1 MDRAELV
8 WRLRAAARTGLDRAR
23 AGILP
28 PRWDRRILARRL
40 APLSELTPVR
50 TAIEA
55 ERWDDAHAAI
65 GRYLVESPQ
74 RFVIGPSSREVL
86 ARRIL
91 QEFPGSGREAVARAE
106 RVLAGQYD
114 LLGYER
120 LCFASATS
128 EIDWHLDPVYQ
139 RRAPVAFW
147 TTVPFLD
154 PACGDHK
161 IIWEL
166 NRHQHWLTL
175 GRAFWLT
182 GEIRFRERALGEL
195 ASWLDANPPL
205 TGINWTSMLEL
216 GFRTLSWLWT
226 LNFFIDPA
234 ETGER
239 PWSIDLLVGLDRQ
252 LEHIERNLSH
262 YFSPNTHLLGEAL
275 ALYVTSRA
283 LPIFKRS
290 ARREALGRRIL
301 CDEIARQIAADG
313 GHCERS
319 TYYHRYTLD
328 FYLLALAVARVT
340 GDAAA
345 ARFHEAV
352 ARLASAARLLAD
364 DRGRLPHIGD
374 DDGGEAMPLTGR
386 PADDVC
392 GSLAT
397 ASAIL
402 ARPDL
407 GIGPPTEETLWLLAH
422 PTFESALDG
431 ARHSP
436 SHRSPSSDALPDTGY
451 YVSRSAAGDH
461 LVMDGGPHGYQNG
474 GHAHADALSLALS
487 VRRVPLL
494 IDPGTG
500 SYTADRALRD
510 RLRSTVMHNTL
521 TLDERSQSTPIG
533 PFHWSSTASATIRRW
548 QTNAAFD
555 YFEAAH
561 DGYRP
566 LEHRRHV
573 LALPGDVIVV
583 ADLVADLV
591 AGEGIHRADMHW
603 HVDPRWRID
612 VSGRRAVFTTATDRA
627 QLVVPRG
634 FIEAFAGDETTG
646 LGWHS
651 PVYGRVEPSTTL
663 RVRMDFHAPSW
674 IVAVFGLNPAGEL
687 LDVETVPVW
696 AEAGVL
702 EHSIALW
709 ISRAGSTD
717 HVLIAHSTGAAGSTW
732 RVGEVE
738 TDARVLFWRHEANGL
753 LTRVAMVDGS
763 VVRAGGRLRLA
774 LPRRAPDLYLDE
786 LRIAAETVGNER
798 RQAARGVSPA

>member
-1 MDRAELV
+1 MDRAELL
-8 WRLRAAARTGLDRAR
+8 WRLGTAARTGLDRAR
-23 AGILP
+23 AGVVP
-28 PRWDRRILARRL
+28 PRWDRRILAKRL
-40 APLSELTPVR
+40 APLSQLKPVR
-50 TAIEA
+50 AALEA
-55 ERWDDAHAAI
+55 ESWDAAHTAI

-74 RFVIGPSSREVL
+74 RFVIGPSSREAL

-91 QEFPGSGREAVARAE
+91 GEFPGSGPEAAARAE
-106 RVLAGQYD
+106 RVLAGEYD

-120 LCFASATS
+120 LRFASPTG
-128 EIDWHLDPVYQ
+128 EIDWHLDPVHQ

-154 PACGDHK
+154 PECGDHK

-182 GEIRFRERALGEL
+182 GDVRFRERALGEL
-195 ASWLDANPPL
+195 ATWLDANPPL
-205 TGINWTSMLEL
+205 TGINWASMLEL

-226 LNFFIDPA
+226 LNFFINPA
-234 ETGER
+234 DTDER

-252 LEHIERNLSH
+252 LGHIERNLSR

-283 LPIFKRS
+283 LPIFRRS
-290 ARREALGRRIL
+290 ARRETLGRRIL
-301 CDEIARQIAADG
+301 FDEIARQIAADG

-340 GDAAA
+340 DDATA
-345 ARFHEAV
+345 ARFEDAV
-352 ARLASAARLLAD
+352 GRLAKAARLLAD

-374 DDGGEAMPLTGR
+374 DDGGAAIPLTGR
-386 PADDVC
+386 PADDV
-392 GSLAT
+392 GDSLAT
-397 ASAIL
+397 ASVLL

-407 GIGPPTEETLWLLAH
+407 GVGPPAEETLWLLAH
-422 PTFESALDG
+422 PTFASALDG
-431 ARHSP
+431 ARRLTSHGSP
-436 SHRSPSSDALPDTGY
+436 TSDALPDTGY

-461 LVMDGGPHGYQNG
+461 LVMDAGPHGYQNG
-474 GHAHADALSLALS
+474 GHAHADALSLTLS
-487 VRRVPLL
+487 IRGAPLL

-510 RLRSTVMHNTL
+510 RLRSTAMHNTL
-521 TLDERSQSTPIG
+521 TIDERSQSTPIG
-533 PFHWSSTASATIRRW
+533 PFHWSSTANAMVRRW

-566 LEHRRHV
+566 LDHRRHV

-583 ADLVADLV
+583 ADLVA
-591 AGEGIHRADMHW
+591 GEGLHRADMHW

-612 VSGRRAVFTTATDRA
+612 VSGRRAIFTTLTDRA
-627 QLVVPRG
+627 QLVVPHG
-634 FIEAFAGDETTG
+634 FIERFAGDETTG

-651 PVYGRVEPSTTL
+651 SVYGRVEPSTTL
-663 RVRMDFHAPSW
+663 RVRLDFHAPSW
-674 IVAVFGLNPAGEL
+674 IVAVFGLDPAREV
-687 LDVETVPVW
+687 LDVESVPVW
-696 AEAGVL
+696 AEAGIL
-702 EHSIALW
+702 EHSIALR

-717 HVLIAHSTGAAGSTW
+717 HVLIAHPAGTARSTW

-738 TDARVLFWRHEANGL
+738 TDARVLFWRHESSGL
-753 LTRVAMVDGS
+753 LTRVALVDGS
-763 VVRAGGRLRLA
+763 VVRASGRLRLA
-774 LPRRAPDLYLDE
+774 LPRRTPDLYLDE
-786 LRIAAETVGNER
+786 IGIAAENAGDDR
-798 RQAARGVSPA
+798 RRAQE

>member
-1 MDRAELV
+1 MDRAELI
-8 WRLRAAARTGLDRAR
+8 WRIRAAARTGLDRAL
-23 AGILP
+23 AGVLP
-28 PRWDRRILARRL
+28 PRWDRHILASRL
-40 APLSELTPVR
+40 APLPGLMPVR
-50 TAIEA
+50 AALEA

-74 RFVIGPSSREVL
+74 RFVIGPSSRQAL
-86 ARRIL
+86 ARRVRR
-91 QEFPGSGREAVARAE
+91 EFPGSGREAVARAD

-114 LLGYER
+114 LLGYEKLR
-120 LCFASATS
+120 FASSTS
-128 EIDWHLDPVYQ
+128 GIDWHLDPVHQ

-182 GEIRFRERALGEL
+182 GEVRFRDHALGEL
-195 ASWLDANPPL
+195 AAWLDANPPL

-216 GFRTLSWLWT
+216 AFRALSWLWA
-226 LNFFIDPA
+226 LNFFINPA
-234 ETGER
+234 DAADR

-252 LEHIERNLSH
+252 LEHIERNLSQ

-283 LPIFKRS
+283 LPIFRQS

-319 TYYHRYTLD
+319 TCYHRYTLD
-328 FYLLALAVARVT
+328 FYLLALAVARIT

-345 ARFHEAV
+345 ARFHDAV
-352 ARLASAARLLAD
+352 VRLAWAARLLAD
-364 DRGRLPHIGD
+364 DCGRLPHIGD

-386 PADDVC
+386 PADDVS
-392 GSLAT
+392 GSLGT
-397 ASAIL
+397 ASALL

-407 GIGPPTEETLWLLAH
+407 GVGPPAEETLWLIGH
-422 PTFESALDG
+422 PMFASALEL
-431 ARHSP
+431 ARHPPSRSSP
-436 SHRSPSSDALPDTGY
+436 ASDALPDTGY

-461 LVMDGGPHGYQNG
+461 LVMDGGAHGYQNA

-487 VRRVPLL
+487 VRGVPLL

-510 RLRSTVMHNTL
+510 RMRSTVMHNTL

-533 PFHWSSTASATIRRW
+533 AFHWSSTASATVRRW
-548 QTNAAFD
+548 QTNPAFD

-561 DGYRP
+561 DGYQP

-583 ADLVADLV
+583 ADLVA
-591 AGEGIHRADMHW
+591 GEGLHRADVHW
-603 HVDPRWRID
+603 HVDPRWRIG
-612 VSGRRAVFTTATDRA
+612 VSGRRAVFTTPTDRA

-634 FIEAFAGDETTG
+634 LIEPFAGDETTG

-663 RVRMDFHAPSW
+663 RVRVDFHAPSW
-674 IVAVFGLNPAGEL
+674 VVAVFGLNPAGEV

-696 AEAGVL
+696 AEAGIL
-702 EHSIALW
+702 EHSIALR

-717 HVLIAHSTGAAGSTW
+717 HVVIAHPTGAAGSTW

-738 TDARVLFWRHEANGL
+738 TDARVLFWRHESNGP
-753 LTRVAMVDGS
+753 LTRIAMVDGS
-763 VVRAGGRLRLA
+763 LVRAHARLRLA

-786 LRIAAETVGNER
+786 LGIAAETSGDER
-798 RQAARGVSPA
+798 RRAQE